1 MKKSF
6 ILFIM
11 CVLSFISV
19 NAQSVNNLYV
29 SPTGWVMWD
38 EDNNSALTSYQIYLD
53 GELIADDLTVPYF
66 QHENLVDGQEYTT
79 TVIPIYTTGDGNAEN
94 YTWTKQNCDNYA
106 GAYDLTA
113 GLINNVG
120 FISWTLPAIYKGDKT
135 SRDGSWVKYDN
146 GTYAER
152 IGLTFDGT
160 TFEPFKWA
168 IMLPASD
175 MSQYAG
181 QTMTKVSFYDVEAF
195 DGEVEIYE
203 GGSTEPG
210 TLLHSQEFSGSGTN
224 DFKEIELNSSVEI
237 SGNKNVWIV
246 FSNINGSQPAAG
258 CADQGNPNGR
268 FIYHEGYGWLDLM
281 YVSYPAYT
289 WMIRA
294 YIEEA
299 EEPEEPVINEVIGAI
314 LYRNGELLSPLV
326 TEEHYI
332 DPEAKNGYEYTIRVV
347 YSGMKDVLHYFMTCP
362 QSVTI
367 NNVAVEENEIDEV
380 TVYPNPANAYLNIE
394 AENMTHISIVNTL
407 GQVVYDME
415 VGNDKEIVDMTQ
427 YNNGIY
433 LIRVTTENGII
444 VKQVSVK
451 R

>member
-11 CVLSFISV
+11 CALSFISV

-29 SPTGWVMWD
+29 SPTGWAMWD
-38 EDNNSALTSYQIYLD
+38 EDTNTSLTSYQIYLD
-53 GELIADDLTVPYF
+53 GELINNELTVPYF

-79 TVIPIYTTGDGNAEN
+79 TVIPVYSDGAGYPKN
-94 YTWTKQNCDNYA
+94 YIWTKANCDNYL
-106 GAYDLTA
+106 GASNLTA

-120 FISWTLPAIYKGDKT
+120 FISWTLPAIYKGDRNSK
-135 SRDGSWVKYDN
+135 DGSWVKYDN
-146 GTYAER
+146 GTYAEH
-152 IGLTFDGT
+152 IGLTFDGVN
-160 TFEPFKWA
+160 FESFKWA

-175 MSQYAG
+175 MAQYAG

-203 GGSTEPG
+203 GGTTEPG
-210 TLLHSQEFSGSGTN
+210 TLLYSQEFSGSGTN
-224 DFKEIELNSSVEI
+224 DFKEIELNSAVEI
-237 SGNKNVWIV
+237 SGNKNVWLV
-246 FSNINGSQPAAG
+246 FTNINGSQPAAG

-294 YIEEA
+294 YIGEA
-299 EEPEEPVINEVIGAI
+299 DGPVISEVIGAI

-326 TEEHYI
+326 TEEEYI
-332 DPEAKNGYEYTIRVV
+332 DADAKNGDEYTIRVV
-347 YSGMKDVLHYFMTCP
+347 YSGPKDELHYFMTCP

-367 NNVAVEENEIDEV
+367 SNVSVEENDINDIM
-380 TVYPNPANAYLNIE
+380 VYPNPANAYLNIE
-394 AENMTHISIVNTL
+394 AANMTHINIVNTL
-407 GQVVYDME
+407 GQVIFDKE
-415 VGNDKEIVDMTQ
+415 VGSDKEVIDMTQ

-433 LIRVTTENGII
+433 LVRITTENGII

>member
-6 ILFIM
+6 TLTIL
-11 CVLSFISV
+11 CVLAFFSA
-19 NAQSVNNLYV
+19 NAQVENLYV
-29 SPTGWVMWD
+29 SPTGWAMWD
-38 EDNNSALTSYQIYLD
+38 KSDDVSSYQIYLN
-53 GELIADDLTVPYF
+53 GELEADNITDSFY
-66 QHENLVDGQEYTT
+66 QHENLVDDQGYTT
-79 TVIPIYTTGDGNAEN
+79 KVVPVYSNGNGESAE
-94 YTWTKQNCDNYA
+94 YSWTKQNCDNYL
-106 GAYDLTA
+106 GASNLTA

-120 FISWTLPAIYKGDKT
+120 FISWTLPAIYKGDRNSK
-135 SRDGSWVKYDN
+135 DGSWVKYDN

-175 MSQYAG
+175 MAQYAG

-210 TLLHSQEFSGSGTN
+210 TLLYSQEFSGSGSN
-224 DFKEIELNSSVEI
+224 DFKEIELNSAVEI
-237 SGNKNVWIV
+237 SGNKNVWLV

-268 FIYHEGYGWLDLM
+268 FIYHESYGWLDLM

-294 YIEEA
+294 FIEEV
-299 EEPEEPVINEVIGAI
+299 EEPVISEVIGAI

-332 DPEAKNGYEYTIRVV
+332 DPQAKNGDEYTIRVV
-347 YSGMKDVLHYFMTCP
+347 YSGMKDELHYFMTCP
-362 QSVTI
+362 QTAKI
-367 NNVAVEENEIDEV
+367 ENGDAISENTDNDISI
-380 TVYPNPANAYLNIE
+380 YPNPAKDFVKLSAVGVQLSAVKVYNCLGMMIEEIKVNANEAEINILDYKAGVYFINIE
-394 AENMTHISIVNTL
+394 
-407 GQVVYDME
+407 
-415 VGNDKEIVDMTQ
+415 
-427 YNNGIY
+427 
-433 LIRVTTENGII
+433 TENGVI
-444 VKQVSVK
+444 VKQVLVK

>member
-11 CVLSFISV
+11 CVLSSLSI

-29 SPTGWVMWD
+29 SPTGWAMWD
-38 EDNNSALTSYQIYLD
+38 MANDVSSYQIYLN
-53 GELIADDLTVPYF
+53 GELEADNITDSFY
-66 QHENLVDGQEYTT
+66 QHENLIDDQEYTT
-79 TVIPIYTTGDGNAEN
+79 KVVPVYSNGNGEAAE
-94 YTWTKQNCDNYA
+94 YSWTKQNCDNYL
-106 GAYDLTA
+106 GASNLTA

-175 MSQYAG
+175 MAQYAG
-181 QTMTKVSFYDVEAF
+181 QLMTKVSFYDVEAF

-210 TLLHSQEFSGSGTN
+210 TLLYSQEFSGSGTN
-224 DFKEIELNSSVEI
+224 DFKEIELNTAVEI
-237 SGNKNVWIV
+237 SGNKNVWLV

-299 EEPEEPVINEVIGAI
+299 EEPVINEVIGAI

-332 DPEAKNGYEYTIRVV
+332 DPAAKNGDEYTIRVV
-347 YSGMKDVLHYFMTCP
+347 YSGMKDELHYFMTCP

-367 NNVAVEENEIDEV
+367 NNVAVEENEINDLM
-380 TVYPNPANAYLNIE
+380 VYPNPANAYLNIE
-394 AENMTHISIVNTL
+394 AANMTHINIVNTL
-407 GQVVYDME
+407 GQVIYDKE
-415 VGNDKEIVDMTQ
+415 VGSDKEVIDMSQ

-433 LIRVTTENGII
+433 LVRVTTENGVI
-444 VKQVSVK
+444 VKQVSK

>member
-11 CVLSFISV
+11 CVLSSLSI

-29 SPTGWVMWD
+29 SPTGWAMWD
-38 EDNNSALTSYQIYLD
+38 MANDVSSYQIYLN
-53 GELIADDLTVPYF
+53 GELEADNITDSFY
-66 QHENLVDGQEYTT
+66 QHENLIDDQEYTT
-79 TVIPIYTTGDGNAEN
+79 KVVPVYSNGNGEAAE
-94 YTWTKQNCDNYA
+94 YSWTKQNCDNYL
-106 GAYDLTA
+106 GASNLTA

-175 MSQYAG
+175 MAQYAG
-181 QTMTKVSFYDVEAF
+181 QLMTKVSFYDVETF

-210 TLLHSQEFSGSGTN
+210 TLLYSQEFSGSGTN
-224 DFKEIELNSSVEI
+224 DFKEIELNTAVEI
-237 SGNKNVWIV
+237 SGNKNVWLV

-299 EEPEEPVINEVIGAI
+299 EEPVINEVIGAI

-332 DPEAKNGYEYTIRVV
+332 DPAAKNGDEYTIRVV
-347 YSGMKDVLHYFMTCP
+347 YSGMKDELHYFMTCP

-367 NNVAVEENEIDEV
+367 NNVAVEENEINDLM
-380 TVYPNPANAYLNIE
+380 VYPNPANAYLNIE
-394 AENMTHISIVNTL
+394 AANMTHINIVNTL
-407 GQVVYDME
+407 GQVIYDKE
-415 VGNDKEIVDMTQ
+415 VGSDKEVIDMSQ

-433 LIRVTTENGII
+433 LVRVTTENGVI
-444 VKQVSVK
+444 VKQVSK

>member
-11 CVLSFISV
+11 CVLSSLSI

-29 SPTGWVMWD
+29 SPTGWAMWD
-38 EDNNSALTSYQIYLD
+38 MANDVSSYQIYLN
-53 GELIADDLTVPYF
+53 GELEADNITDSFY
-66 QHENLVDGQEYTT
+66 QHENLIDDQEYTT
-79 TVIPIYTTGDGNAEN
+79 KVVPVYSNGNGEAAE
-94 YTWTKQNCDNYA
+94 YSWTKQNCDNYL
-106 GAYDLTA
+106 GASNLTA

-175 MSQYAG
+175 MAQYAG
-181 QTMTKVSFYDVEAF
+181 QLMTKVSFYDVEAF

-210 TLLHSQEFSGSGTN
+210 TLLYSQEFSGSGTN
-224 DFKEIELNSSVEI
+224 DFKEIELNTAVEI
-237 SGNKNVWIV
+237 SGNKNVWLV

-299 EEPEEPVINEVIGAI
+299 EEPVINEVIGAI

-332 DPEAKNGYEYTIRVV
+332 DPAAKNGDEYTIRVV
-347 YSGMKDVLHYFMTCP
+347 YSGMKDELHYFMTCP

-367 NNVAVEENEIDEV
+367 NNVAVEENEINDLM
-380 TVYPNPANAYLNIE
+380 VYPNPANAYLNIE
-394 AENMTHISIVNTL
+394 AANMTHINIVNTL
-407 GQVVYDME
+407 GQVIFDKE
-415 VGNDKEIVDMTQ
+415 VGSDKEVIDVTQ

-433 LIRVTTENGII
+433 LVRITTENGII

>member
-6 ILFIM
+6 TLTIL
-11 CVLSFISV
+11 CVLAFFSA
-19 NAQSVNNLYV
+19 NAQVENLYV
-29 SPTGWVMWD
+29 SPTGWAMWD
-38 EDNNSALTSYQIYLD
+38 KSDDVSSYQIYLN
-53 GELIADDLTVPYF
+53 GELEADNITDSFY
-66 QHENLVDGQEYTT
+66 QHENLVDDQGYTT
-79 TVIPIYTTGDGNAEN
+79 KVVPVYSNGNGESAE
-94 YTWTKQNCDNYA
+94 YSWTKQNCDNYL
-106 GAYDLTA
+106 GASNLTA

-120 FISWTLPAIYKGDKT
+120 FISWTLPAIYKGDNSK
-135 SRDGSWVKYDN
+135 DGSWVKYDN

-175 MSQYAG
+175 MAQYAG
-181 QTMTKVSFYDVEAF
+181 QKMTKVSFYDVEAF

-210 TLLHSQEFSGSGTN
+210 TLLYSQEFSGNGSN
-224 DFKEIELNSSVEI
+224 DFKEIELNSAVEI
-237 SGNKNVWIV
+237 SGNKNVWLV
-246 FSNINGSQPAAG
+246 FSNINGAQPAAG

-294 YIEEA
+294 FIEEA
-299 EEPEEPVINEVIGAI
+299 EEPVISEVIGAI

-332 DPEAKNGYEYTIRVV
+332 DPQAKNGDEYTIRVV
-347 YSGMKDVLHYFMTCP
+347 YSGMKDELHYFMTCP
-362 QSVTI
+362 QTAKI
-367 NNVAVEENEIDEV
+367 ENGDAISENTDNDISI
-380 TVYPNPANAYLNIE
+380 YPNPAKDFVKLSAVGVQLSAVKVYNCLGMMIEEIKVNANEAEINILDYKAGVYFINIE
-394 AENMTHISIVNTL
+394 
-407 GQVVYDME
+407 
-415 VGNDKEIVDMTQ
+415 
-427 YNNGIY
+427 
-433 LIRVTTENGII
+433 TENGVI
-444 VKQVSVK
+444 VKQVLVK

>member
-11 CVLSFISV
+11 CALSFISV

-29 SPTGWVMWD
+29 SPTGWAMWD
-38 EDNNSALTSYQIYLD
+38 KSDNVSSYQIYLN
-53 GELIADDLTVPYF
+53 GELEADNITDSFY
-66 QHENLVDGQEYTT
+66 QHENLIDDQEYTT
-79 TVIPIYTTGDGNAEN
+79 KVVPVYSNGNGEAAE
-94 YTWTKQNCDNYA
+94 YSWTKQNCDNYL
-106 GAYDLTA
+106 GASNLNA

-120 FISWTLPAIYKGDKT
+120 FISWTLPAIYKGDRNSK
-135 SRDGSWVKYDN
+135 DGSWVKYDN

-152 IGLTFDGT
+152 IGLTFDGVN
-160 TFEPFKWA
+160 FESFKWA

-175 MSQYAG
+175 MAQYAG

-210 TLLHSQEFSGSGTN
+210 TLLYSQEFSGSGTN
-224 DFKEIELNSSVEI
+224 DFKEIELNSAVEI
-237 SGNKNVWIV
+237 SGNKNVWLV
-246 FSNINGSQPAAG
+246 FTNINGSQPAAG

-294 YIEEA
+294 YIGEA
-299 EEPEEPVINEVIGAI
+299 DGPVISEVIGAI

-326 TEEHYI
+326 TEEEYI
-332 DPEAKNGYEYTIRVV
+332 DADAKNGDEYTIRVV
-347 YSGMKDVLHYFMTCP
+347 YSGPKDELHYFMTCP

-367 NNVAVEENEIDEV
+367 SNVSVEENDINDIM
-380 TVYPNPANAYLNIE
+380 VYPNPANAYLNIE
-394 AENMTHISIVNTL
+394 AANMTHINIVNTL
-407 GQVVYDME
+407 GQVIFDKE
-415 VGNDKEIVDMTQ
+415 VGSDKEVIDMTQ

-433 LIRVTTENGII
+433 LVRITTENGII

>member
-6 ILFIM
+6 TLTIL
-11 CVLSFISV
+11 CVLAFFSA
-19 NAQSVNNLYV
+19 NAQVENLYV
-29 SPTGWVMWD
+29 SPTGWAMWD
-38 EDNNSALTSYQIYLD
+38 KSDDVSSYQIYLN
-53 GELIADDLTVPYF
+53 GELEADNITDSFY
-66 QHENLVDGQEYTT
+66 QHENLVDEQGYTT
-79 TVIPIYTTGDGNAEN
+79 KVVPVYSNGNGDAAEYN
-94 YTWTKQNCDNYA
+94 WTKQNCDNHA
-106 GAYDLTA
+106 GASDLTA

-120 FISWTLPAIYKGDKT
+120 FISWTLPAIYKGDRNN
-135 SRDGSWVKYDN
+135 RDGSWVKYDN

-152 IGLTFDGT
+152 LGLTFDGT

-175 MSQYAG
+175 MAQYAG

-210 TLLHSQEFSGSGTN
+210 TLLYSQEFSGSGIN
-224 DFKEIELNSSVEI
+224 DFKEIELNSAVEI
-237 SGNKNVWIV
+237 SGNKNVWVV
-246 FSNINGSQPAAG
+246 FSSLNGSQPAAG

-268 FIYHEGYGWLDLM
+268 FIYHENYGWLDLM

-299 EEPEEPVINEVIGAI
+299 EEPVISEVLGAI
-314 LYRNGELLSPLV
+314 LYRNGEILSPLV

-332 DPEAKNGYEYTIRVV
+332 DPAAKNGDEYTIRVV
-347 YSGMKDVLHYFMTCP
+347 YSGMKDELHYFMACP
-362 QSVTI
+362 QSAKIENGDAISENTD
-367 NNVAVEENEIDEV
+367 NVISI
-380 TVYPNPANAYLNIE
+380 YPNPAKDFVKLSAVGVQLSAVKVYNCLGMMIEEIKVNANEAEINILDYKAGVYFINIE
-394 AENMTHISIVNTL
+394 
-407 GQVVYDME
+407 
-415 VGNDKEIVDMTQ
+415 
-427 YNNGIY
+427 
-433 LIRVTTENGII
+433 TENGVI
-444 VKQVSVK
+444 VKQVLVK

>member
-6 ILFIM
+6 ILTILCLFAI
-11 CVLSFISV
+11 LSV
-19 NAQSVNNLYV
+19 NAQAVNNLYV
-29 SPTGWVMWD
+29 SPTGWAMWD
-38 EDNNSALTSYQIYLD
+38 KSDEASSYQIYLN
-53 GELIADDLTVPYF
+53 GELEADNITDSFY
-66 QHENLVDGQEYTT
+66 QHQNLVDEQEYTT
-79 TVIPIYTTGDGNAEN
+79 KVVPVYSNGNGESAE
-94 YTWTKQNCDNYA
+94 YSWTKQNCDNYL
-106 GAYDLTA
+106 GASNLTA

-120 FISWTLPAIYKGDKT
+120 FISWTLPAIYKNDKISEGD
-135 SRDGSWVKYDN
+135 WLHYDN

-175 MSQYAG
+175 MAQYAG

-195 DGEVEIYE
+195 DGKVEIYE

-210 TLLHSQEFSGSGTN
+210 TLLYSQEFSGSGSN
-224 DFKEIELNSSVEI
+224 DFKEIELNSAVEI
-237 SGNKNVWIV
+237 SGNKNVWLV
-246 FSNINGSQPAAG
+246 FCNINGAQPAAG

-281 YVSYPAYT
+281 YVSAPAYT

-299 EEPEEPVINEVIGAI
+299 EEPVINEVIGAI

-332 DPEAKNGYEYTIRVV
+332 DPAAKNGDEYTIRVV
-347 YSGMKDVLHYFMTCP
+347 YSGMKDELHYFMTCP

-367 NNVAVEENEIDEV
+367 NNVAVEENEINDISI
-380 TVYPNPANAYLNIE
+380 YPNPANAYLNIE
-394 AENMTHISIVNTL
+394 VENMSHISIVNTL
-407 GQVVYDME
+407 GQVVYDKE
-415 VGNDKEIVDMTQ
+415 ICNDKEVVDMTQ

-433 LIRVTTENGII
+433 LVRITTENGII

>member
-11 CVLSFISV
+11 CVFSFISA

-29 SPTGWVMWD
+29 SPTGWAMWD
-38 EDNNSALTSYQIYLD
+38 MADNVTSYQIYLN
-53 GELIADDLTVPYF
+53 GELEADNITDSFY
-66 QHENLVDGQEYTT
+66 QHENLIDDQEYTT
-79 TVIPIYTTGDGNAEN
+79 KVVPVYSNGNGEAAE
-94 YTWTKQNCDNYA
+94 YSWTKQNCDNYL
-106 GAYDLTA
+106 GASNLTA

-175 MSQYAG
+175 MAQYAG
-181 QTMTKVSFYDVEAF
+181 QLMTKVSFYDVEAF

-210 TLLHSQEFSGSGTN
+210 TLLYSQEFSGSGTN
-224 DFKEIELNSSVEI
+224 DFKEIELNTAVEI
-237 SGNKNVWIV
+237 SGNKNVWLV

-299 EEPEEPVINEVIGAI
+299 EEPVINEVIGAI

-332 DPEAKNGYEYTIRVV
+332 DPAAKNGDEYTIRVV
-347 YSGMKDVLHYFMTCP
+347 YSGMKDELHYFMTCP

-367 NNVAVEENEIDEV
+367 NNVAVEENEINDLM
-380 TVYPNPANAYLNIE
+380 VYPNPANAYLNIE
-394 AENMTHISIVNTL
+394 AANMTHINIVNTL
-407 GQVVYDME
+407 GQVIYDKE
-415 VGNDKEIVDMTQ
+415 VGSDKEVIDMSQ

-433 LIRVTTENGII
+433 LVRVTTENGVI
-444 VKQVSVK
+444 VKQVSK

>member
-6 ILFIM
+6 TLTFL
-11 CVLSFISV
+11 CLLAFFSA
-19 NAQSVNNLYV
+19 NAQVENLYV
-29 SPTGWVMWD
+29 SPTGWAMWD
-38 EDNNSALTSYQIYLD
+38 KSDDVSSYQIYLN
-53 GELIADDLTVPYF
+53 GELEADNITDSFY
-66 QHENLVDGQEYTT
+66 QHENLVDDQGYTT
-79 TVIPIYTTGDGNAEN
+79 KVVPVYSNGNGEAAE
-94 YTWTKQNCDNYA
+94 YSWTKQNCDNYP
-106 GAYDLTA
+106 GASNLTA

-120 FISWTLPAIYKGDKT
+120 FISWTLPAIYKGDNSK
-135 SRDGSWVKYDN
+135 DGSWVKYDN

-175 MSQYAG
+175 MAQYAG

-210 TLLHSQEFSGSGTN
+210 TLLYSQEFSGSGSN
-224 DFKEIELNSSVEI
+224 DFKEIELNSAVEI
-237 SGNKNVWIV
+237 SGNKNVWLV
-246 FSNINGSQPAAG
+246 FSNINGAQPAAG

-294 YIEEA
+294 FIEEA
-299 EEPEEPVINEVIGAI
+299 EEPVISEVIGAI

-332 DPEAKNGYEYTIRVV
+332 DPQAKNGDEYTIRVV
-347 YSGMKDVLHYFMTCP
+347 YSGMKDELHYFMTCP
-362 QSVTI
+362 QTAKI
-367 NNVAVEENEIDEV
+367 ENGDAISENTDNDISI
-380 TVYPNPANAYLNIE
+380 YPNPAKDFVKLSAVGVQLSAVKVYNCLGMMIEEIKVNANEAEINILDYKAGVYFINIE
-394 AENMTHISIVNTL
+394 
-407 GQVVYDME
+407 
-415 VGNDKEIVDMTQ
+415 
-427 YNNGIY
+427 
-433 LIRVTTENGII
+433 TENGVI
-444 VKQVSVK
+444 VKQVLVK

>member
-6 ILFIM
+6 TLTLLCLLAFF
-11 CVLSFISV
+11 SA
-19 NAQSVNNLYV
+19 NAQVDNLYV
-29 SPTGWVMWD
+29 SPTGWAMWD
-38 EDNNSALTSYQIYLD
+38 KSDNVSSYQIYLN
-53 GELIADDLTVPYF
+53 GELEADNITDSFY
-66 QHENLVDGQEYTT
+66 QHENLVDEQEYTT
-79 TVIPIYTTGDGNAEN
+79 KVVPVYSNGNGEAAE
-94 YTWTKQNCDNYA
+94 YSWTKQNCDNYL
-106 GAYDLTA
+106 GASNLTA

-120 FISWTLPAIYKGDKT
+120 FISWTLPAIYKGDKN
-135 SRDGSWVKYDN
+135 SKDGSWVKYDN

-175 MSQYAG
+175 MAQYAG

-195 DGEVEIYE
+195 DGKVEIYE

-210 TLLHSQEFSGSGTN
+210 TLLYSQEFSGSGSN
-224 DFKEIELNSSVEI
+224 DFKEIELNSAVEI
-237 SGNKNVWIV
+237 SGNKNVWLV
-246 FSNINGSQPAAG
+246 FCNINGAQPAAG
-258 CADQGNPNGR
+258 CADQGNANGR
-268 FIYHEGYGWLDLM
+268 WIYYDGYGWLDLM

-299 EEPEEPVINEVIGAI
+299 EEPVINEVIGAI

-332 DPEAKNGYEYTIRVV
+332 DPAAKNGDEYTIRVV
-347 YSGMKDVLHYFMTCP
+347 YSGMKDELHYFMTCP
-362 QSVTI
+362 QTAKI
-367 NNVAVEENEIDEV
+367 ENGDAISENTDIDISI
-380 TVYPNPANAYLNIE
+380 YPNPANAFLNIE
-394 AENMTHISIVNTL
+394 TENMTHISIVNTL
-407 GQVVYDME
+407 GQIVYDKE
-415 VGNDKEIVDMTQ
+415 ICNDKEVVDMTQ

-433 LIRVTTENGII
+433 LVRITTENGII

>member
-6 ILFIM
+6 TLTFL
-11 CVLSFISV
+11 CLLAFLSA
-19 NAQSVNNLYV
+19 NAQVENLYV
-29 SPTGWVMWD
+29 SPTGWAMWNKSD
-38 EDNNSALTSYQIYLD
+38 DVSSYQIFLN
-53 GELIADDLTVPYF
+53 GELEADNITDPFY
-66 QHENLVDGQEYTT
+66 QHENLIDDQEYTT
-79 TVIPIYTTGDGNAEN
+79 KVVPVYSNGNGEAAE
-94 YTWTKQNCDNYA
+94 YTWTKANCDNYA
-106 GAYDLTA
+106 GADNLTA

-120 FISWTLPAIYKGDKT
+120 FISWTLPAIYKGDKN
-135 SRDGSWVKYDN
+135 SKDGSWVKYDN

-181 QTMTKVSFYDVEAF
+181 QTMTKVSFYDVETF

-210 TLLHSQEFSGSGTN
+210 TLLHSQEFSGSGSN
-224 DFKEIELNSSVEI
+224 DFKEIELNTAVEI
-237 SGNKNVWIV
+237 SGNKNVWVV
-246 FSNINGSQPAAG
+246 FTNINGSQPAAG

-299 EEPEEPVINEVIGAI
+299 EEPVINEVIGAI

-332 DPEAKNGYEYTIRVV
+332 DPAAKNGDEYTIRVV
-347 YSGMKDVLHYFMTCP
+347 YSGMKDELHYFMTCP

-367 NNVAVEENEIDEV
+367 NNVAVEENVINEV
-380 TVYPNPANAYLNIE
+380 TVYPNPAKDFVKLSAVGVQLSAVKVYNCLGMMIEEIKVNANETEINISDYKAGVYFINIE
-394 AENMTHISIVNTL
+394 
-407 GQVVYDME
+407 
-415 VGNDKEIVDMTQ
+415 
-427 YNNGIY
+427 
-433 LIRVTTENGII
+433 TENGVI

-451 R
+451 K

>member
-6 ILFIM
+6 TLTLLCLLAFF
-11 CVLSFISV
+11 SA
-19 NAQSVNNLYV
+19 NAQVDNLYV
-29 SPTGWVMWD
+29 SPTGWAMWD
-38 EDNNSALTSYQIYLD
+38 KSDNVSSYQIYLN
-53 GELIADDLTVPYF
+53 GELEADNITDSFY
-66 QHENLVDGQEYTT
+66 QHENLVDEQGYTT
-79 TVIPIYTTGDGNAEN
+79 KVVPVYSNGNGEAAE
-94 YTWTKQNCDNYA
+94 YSWTKQNCDNYL
-106 GAYDLTA
+106 GASNLTA

-120 FISWTLPAIYKGDKT
+120 FISWTLPAIYKGDKN
-135 SRDGSWVKYDN
+135 SKDGSWVKYDN

-175 MSQYAG
+175 MAQYAG

-195 DGEVEIYE
+195 DGKVEIYE

-210 TLLHSQEFSGSGTN
+210 TLLYSQEFSGSGSN
-224 DFKEIELNSSVEI
+224 DFKEIELNSAVEI
-237 SGNKNVWIV
+237 SGNKNVWLV
-246 FSNINGSQPAAG
+246 FCNLNGAQPAAG

-281 YVSYPAYT
+281 YVSAPAYT

-299 EEPEEPVINEVIGAI
+299 EEPVINEVIGAI

-326 TEEHYI
+326 TEEYYI
-332 DPEAKNGYEYTIRVV
+332 DPAAKNGDEYTIRVV
-347 YSGMKDVLHYFMTCP
+347 YSGMKDELHYFMTCP

-367 NNVAVEENEIDEV
+367 NNVAVEENEINDICI
-380 TVYPNPANAYLNIE
+380 YPNPANAFLNIE
-394 AENMTHISIVNTL
+394 TENMTHISIVNTL
-407 GQVVYDME
+407 GQIVYDKE
-415 VGNDKEIVDMTQ
+415 ICNDKEVVDMTQ

-433 LIRVTTENGII
+433 LVRITTENGII

>member
-11 CVLSFISV
+11 CVFSFISA

-29 SPTGWVMWD
+29 SPTGWAMWD
-38 EDNNSALTSYQIYLD
+38 MANDVSSYQIYLN
-53 GELIADDLTVPYF
+53 GELEADNITDSFY
-66 QHENLVDGQEYTT
+66 QHENLIDDQEYTT
-79 TVIPIYTTGDGNAEN
+79 KVVPVYSNGNGEAAE
-94 YTWTKQNCDNYA
+94 YSWTKQNCDNYL
-106 GAYDLTA
+106 GASNLTA

-120 FISWTLPAIYKGDKT
+120 FISWTLPAIYKGDRNSK
-135 SRDGSWVKYDN
+135 DGSWVKYDN

-175 MSQYAG
+175 MAQYAG
-181 QTMTKVSFYDVEAF
+181 QLMTKVSFYDVEAF

-210 TLLHSQEFSGSGTN
+210 TLLYSQEFSGSGTN
-224 DFKEIELNSSVEI
+224 DFKEIELNTAVEI
-237 SGNKNVWIV
+237 SGNKNVWLV

-299 EEPEEPVINEVIGAI
+299 EEPVISEVIGAI

-326 TEEHYI
+326 TEEEYV
-332 DPEAKNGYEYTIRVV
+332 DADAQNGDEYTIRVV
-347 YSGMKDVLHYFMTCP
+347 YSGQKDELHYFMTCP

-367 NNVAVEENEIDEV
+367 SNVAVEENAINDIM
-380 TVYPNPANAYLNIE
+380 VYPNPANAYLNIE
-394 AENMTHISIVNTL
+394 AKNMTHISIVNTL
-407 GQVVYDME
+407 GQVVYDKE
-415 VGNDKEIVDMTQ
+415 VGSEKEIIDMTQ
-427 YNNGIY
+427 YKGGIY
-433 LIRVTTENGII
+433 LVRVTTENGVI
-444 VKQVSVK
+444 VKQVSK

>member
-11 CVLSFISV
+11 CVFSFISA

-29 SPTGWVMWD
+29 SPTGWAMWD
-38 EDNNSALTSYQIYLD
+38 MANDVSSYQIYLN
-53 GELIADDLTVPYF
+53 GELEADNITDSFY
-66 QHENLVDGQEYTT
+66 QHENLIDDQEYTT
-79 TVIPIYTTGDGNAEN
+79 KVVPVYSNGNGEAAE
-94 YTWTKQNCDNYA
+94 YSWTKQNCDNYL
-106 GAYDLTA
+106 GASNLTA

-175 MSQYAG
+175 MAQYAG
-181 QTMTKVSFYDVEAF
+181 QLMTKVSFYDVETF

-210 TLLHSQEFSGSGTN
+210 TLLYSQEFSGSGTN
-224 DFKEIELNSSVEI
+224 DFKEIELNTAVEI
-237 SGNKNVWIV
+237 SGNKNVWLV

-299 EEPEEPVINEVIGAI
+299 EEPVINEVIGAI

-332 DPEAKNGYEYTIRVV
+332 DPQAKNGDEYTIRVV
-347 YSGMKDVLHYFMTCP
+347 YSGMKDELHYFMTCP

-367 NNVAVEENEIDEV
+367 NNVAVEENEINDLM
-380 TVYPNPANAYLNIE
+380 VYPNPANAYLNIE
-394 AENMTHISIVNTL
+394 AANMTHINIVNTL
-407 GQVVYDME
+407 GQVIFDKE
-415 VGNDKEIVDMTQ
+415 VGSDKEVIDMTQ

-433 LIRVTTENGII
+433 LVRITTENGII